1 MVNGGDIMPFYL
13 RAKLT
18 TTIVSSIALFI
29 FAAAILYA
37 SVGHA
42 GASGYLAVMAL
53 FGVAPE
59 IMRPTA
65 LALNVLVATIGTI
78 KFYRAGY
85 FSWSVFWP
93 FALTSIPFSFIGGS
107 LTLPSSVYKVIV
119 GLVLLYAAFRL
130 FQTKKDDLNPLGV
143 KKGPLPVALV
153 FGAGIGLLSG
163 LVGVGGGI
171 FLSPLLILMKWAD
184 VKQTSGVSAA
194 FILVNSIAGL
204 SGQIASLTHLPGA
217 IPYWAVA
224 AGIGGWIGA
233 EYGSRRLGSL
243 TLRRLL
249 ALVLVVAGVKM
260 ILI

>member
-1 MVNGGDIMPFYL
+1 M
-13 RAKLT
+13 T

-130 FQTKKDDLNPLGV
+130 FWTKKDDLNPLAV

>member
-1 MVNGGDIMPFYL
+1 MPFHL
-13 RAKLT
+13 RATLT

-53 FGVAPE
+53 FSVAPE

-107 LTLPSSVYKVIV
+107 LSLPSSVYKDVV

-130 FQTKKDDLNPLGV
+130 FRTNKDDLNPLGV

-204 SGQIASLTHLPGA
+204 SGQIASLVYLPGA

-260 ILI
+260 VLI

>member
-1 MVNGGDIMPFYL
+1 M
-13 RAKLT
+13 T
-18 TTIVSSIALFI
+18 TAIVSLLTLFI

-65 LALNVLVATIGTI
+65 LALNILVATIGTI

-85 FSWSVFWP
+85 FSWSIFWP

-107 LTLPSSVYKVIV
+107 LSLPSSIYKVIV
-119 GLVLLYAAFRL
+119 GLMLLYAAFRL
-130 FQTKKDDLNPLGV
+130 FWTNKDDLNPQTIQ
-143 KKGPLPVALV
+143 KGSLPVALV

-184 VKQTSGVSAA
+184 VKQASGVSAA

-204 SGQIASLTHLPGA
+204 SGQIASLAHLPGA

-224 AGIGGWIGA
+224 AGIGGWTGA
-233 EYGSRRLGSL
+233 EYGSRRLAGL

-260 ILI
+260 ILV

>member
-1 MVNGGDIMPFYL
+1 MPFYL

-29 FAAAILYA
+29 LAAAMLYA

-107 LTLPSSVYKVIV
+107 LSLPSSVYKDVV

-130 FQTKKDDLNPLGV
+130 FRTNKDDLNPLTI
-143 KKGPLPVALV
+143 KKGSLPVALV

-184 VKQTSGVSAA
+184 VKQTAGVSAA

-204 SGQIASLTHLPGA
+204 SGQVASLAQLPGA

-224 AGIGGWIGA
+224 AGIGGWVGA